1 MGFMEIDATVRGPLG
16 EETLEFLVDS
26 GAMYTL
32 LPNKVWKKL
41 GLEAD
46 SKQRFSL
53 ADGTKVER
61 SLSECLIVLPYGKR
75 HTPVILGER
84 GDQALLGVVTLE
96 EFGMMLN
103 PYKGE
108 IQPMRMLLMPVS

>member
-1 MGFMEIDATVRGPLG
+1 MGFMRVSGTVRGPRG

-32 LPNKVWKKL
+32 LPYEVWTKI
-41 GLEAD
+41 GLEPDA
-46 SKQRFSL
+46 KQRFSL
-53 ADGTKVER
+53 ADGTEVER
-61 SLSECLIVLPYGKR
+61 ELSECLIILPFGRR
-75 HTPVILGER
+75 HSTVILGEP

-96 EFGMMLN
+96 ELGLMLN